1 MHCSFFLFVAT
12 IAMDQKCAN
21 GKKQPLRAHWP
32 MGSEQSEIIFYIY
45 ETMGHAYEFIEP
57 NSVGH

>member
-1 MHCSFFLFVAT
+1 MA
-12 IAMDQKCAN
+12 
-21 GKKQPLRAHWP
+21 
-32 MGSEQSEIIFYIY
+32 SEQSEIIFYIY